1 MLVNVELNTACEEL
15 RKKLDGNYVYTKD
28 VHVDWN
34 VGIINKE
41 AKAERAFKVYNKKK
55 IVVKYLSNY

>member
-1 MLVNVELNTACEEL
+1 MLVNVALNTACEEL
-15 RKKLDGNYVYTKD
+15 RKKLSGNYVYVKD
-28 VHVDWN
+28 VPVDWN

-41 AKAERAFKVYNKKK
+41 AKAARAFKVYNKKE